1 LNSGVGTVTLDS
13 VGTTT
18 ALEALSV
25 TTSGLTTF
33 NGGIETDDNVGT
45 GNVDLS
51 SATGGITL
59 GADVAIN
66 TDDGGDSSGGAVDL
80 SGSAVVSTTDA
91 TEGLTIDAANGAVTL
106 AGVGTTSALEYLS
119 VTGGSASLGGNI
131 TTDDSSGTGD
141 VTIATTGNTVLTST
155 VTIDTDDAGL
165 GAANSSGGNID
176 LSGTSILPTTASTQQ
191 LILDSPGAT
200 ISLGNTGSEALD
212 MGALTFS
219 SSFGTL
225 NLGGSIYTDGGFN
238 ATNATTV
245 VLTSDSVIETDN
257 DGSAINFT
265 GTPING
271 NQLYWH
277 PD

>member
-1 LNSGVGTVTLDS
+1 
-13 VGTTT
+13 
-18 ALEALSV
+18 
-25 TTSGLTTF
+25 
-33 NGGIETDDNVGT
+33 
-45 GNVDLS
+45 
-51 SATGGITL
+51 
-59 GADVAIN
+59 
-66 TDDGGDSSGGAVDL
+66 
-80 SGSAVVSTTDA
+80 
-91 TEGLTIDAANGAVTL
+91 VTL

-271 NQLYWH
+271 NAAGNESLALNSGVGTVTLDSVGTTTALQARILICLVR
-277 PD
+277 PIRAPTMM

>member
-1 LNSGVGTVTLDS
+1 
-13 VGTTT
+13 
-18 ALEALSV
+18 
-25 TTSGLTTF
+25 
-33 NGGIETDDNVGT
+33 
-45 GNVDLS
+45 
-51 SATGGITL
+51 
-59 GADVAIN
+59 
-66 TDDGGDSSGGAVDL
+66 
-80 SGSAVVSTTDA
+80 
-91 TEGLTIDAANGAVTL
+91 VTL

-271 NQLYWH
+271 NAAGNESLALNSGVGTVTLDSVGTTTALTLQM
-277 PD
+277 